1 MKRFIFTV
9 LVLSV
14 FGLSPVMAAQESTA
28 NFKVS
33 HIASP
38 FEKIIEKIR
47 LKFKYNNN
55 DKADYLRYILENRL
69 AELVYVVSVSKID
82 DIETTASRYNTY
94 ELSVVN
100 FIVQTNLVS
109 QRDKLIAD
117 LERHRQV
124 IEKLQENFKF
134 ESGWWLAIQHD
145 INSIK
150 DSLVR
155 LESLR

>member
-1 MKRFIFTV
+1 MKKFIFTLYILLTV
-9 LVLSV
+9 
-14 FGLSPVMAAQESTA
+14 GLSSVKATQEFVA
-28 NFKVS
+28 NFKVN

-38 FEKIIEKIR
+38 FEKIIEKIK
-47 LKFKYNNN
+47 LKFKYDNN
-55 DKADYLRYILENRL
+55 DKAEYLRYVLEKRL
-69 AELVYVVSVSKID
+69 AELVYVVSVNKVD

-100 FIVQTNLVS
+100 FVIKNKLSSQKDNLVL
-109 QRDKLIAD
+109 DLI
-117 LERHRQV
+117 RHKQV
-124 IEKLQENFKF
+124 IEKLQENYKF

-150 DSLVR
+150 DGLAK